1 MNEEKIRPKPSRYYI
16 MNNNRLIYMT
26 SGRANMMVEYKRGGT
41 NYDIYHT
48 NDEFKE
54 CGRDTPYK
62 FFQKYLVKDE
72 CTKRPQHFN

>member
-1 MNEEKIRPKPSRYYI
+1 
-16 MNNNRLIYMT
+16 MT